1 MGTLTNAQFGLEAGY
16 AFGNAKAE
24 GKGINQKVSGNA
36 FALGVVYDLQLS
48 ETLDLQPGISFGVGE
63 KVDGKS
69 NNSIGIGA
77 GLHYYFNNREAGF
90 YAGPVLSY
98 GYSLADNKNMK
109 KGALGSGLVL
119 GYDISEQFTIQTGYT
134 LSLTDVSKIDGV
146 KVSSNAFNIS
156 VQYFFR

>member
-1 MGTLTNAQFGLEAGY
+1 
-16 AFGNAKAE
+16 
-24 GKGINQKVSGNA
+24 
-36 FALGVVYDLQLS
+36 
-48 ETLDLQPGISFGVGE
+48 
-63 KVDGKS
+63 
-69 NNSIGIGA
+69 
-77 GLHYYFNNREAGF
+77 
-90 YAGPVLSY
+90 
-98 GYSLADNKNMK
+98 MK

>member
-1 MGTLTNAQFGLEAGY
+1 M
-16 AFGNAKAE
+16 
-24 GKGINQKVSGNA
+24 
-36 FALGVVYDLQLS
+36 YDLQLS